1 MISCLK
7 KLNLIFIIKCS
18 LIVCVHANVT
28 KNSFDLPYKKTIIM
42 NSKLI
47 LILCLLFIGCGKST
61 QKKQNQTPNIIF
73 IMSDDHTSQAW
84 GIYGGVLEKYAIN
97 QNIKR
102 LAAEGVVLEN
112 VFCTNSI
119 CVPSRA
125 SILTGQYSHKNQVYT
140 LSDALDANQLNVAQL
155 IKRSGYQTALIGK
168 WHLKDKP
175 SGFDHFNILPG
186 QGRYHN
192 PILKNDDNWEYGNKG
207 GKEFK
212 GFSADV
218 IMDESLK
225 WLDQRDKE
233 KPFMLMTHFKAT
245 HEPFDYPERFKNLFE
260 YDTIPEPISL
270 LDFDRRHSG
279 RSFDGQILEILAER
293 WRQAS
298 IKNNGRY
305 PGLPFDTDG
314 LDATHSRKKTY
325 QKFVKDFLK
334 SAAAIDDNIGRILNY
349 LDENGLNDNTL
360 IIYTSDQGYFLGEHG
375 MFDKRMFLEE
385 SARMPFVIRFPK
397 EIPAG
402 KRIDDIVLNIDFP
415 SLLLDY
421 AGIPQPEQFQGES
434 FRKNLKMEAT
444 DQWRDK
450 MYYRY
455 YAHALNRPAHL
466 GIRTNHYKLIFYY
479 GLSLGMKGTYTDQAT
494 PPAWEFYDLINDPLE
509 LKNQYNNPEFKN
521 IIAELKKDLVELR
534 EQNGDAQ
541 TDGADMKKV
550 IQENW

>member
-1 MISCLK
+1 
-7 KLNLIFIIKCS
+7 
-18 LIVCVHANVT
+18 
-28 KNSFDLPYKKTIIM
+28 M

-47 LILCLLFIGCGKST
+47 FILCLLFIGCGKT
-61 QKKQNQTPNIIF
+61 TKKKQNQTPNIIF

-84 GIYGGVLEKYAIN
+84 GIYGGVLEQYAVN

-102 LAAEGVVLEN
+102 LADEGVVLN
-112 VFCTNSI
+112 NAFCTNSI

-125 SILTGQYSHKNQVYT
+125 SILTGKYSHKNQVYT
-140 LSDALDANQLNVAQL
+140 LTDVLHSNQLSVAQL
-155 IKRSGYQTALIGK
+155 IQKSGYQTALIGK

-175 SGFDHFNILPG
+175 SGFDFFNILPG
-186 QGRYHN
+186 QGRYNN
-192 PILKNDDNWEYGNKG
+192 PVLKNSDNWEYGNKG
-207 GKEFK
+207 GTEYK
-212 GFSADV
+212 GFSSDV

-245 HEPFDYPERFKNLFE
+245 HEPFDYPERFKNFFE
-260 YDTIPEPISL
+260 NDTIPEPVSL
-270 LDFDRRHSG
+270 LDFERQKSG

-314 LDATHSRKKTY
+314 LDATQARKKTY

-334 SAAAIDDNIGRILNY
+334 SAAAIDFNIGRMLNY
-349 LDENGLNDNTL
+349 LDENGLTENTL

-385 SARMPFVIRFPK
+385 SARMPFVIRYPK

-402 KRIDDIVLNIDFP
+402 KRIDDIILNIDFP

-421 AGIPQPEQFQGES
+421 AGIPQPKEFQGES
-434 FRKNLKMEAT
+434 FRKNLIKET
-444 DQWRDK
+444 PDQWRDK

-455 YAHALNRPAHL
+455 YAHSLNRPAHF
-466 GIRTNHYKLIFYY
+466 GIRTDRFKLIFYY
-479 GLSLGMKGTYTDQAT
+479 GLSLGMNGTYTNQAT
-494 PPAWEFYDLINDPLE
+494 PPEWEFYDLLNDPLE
-509 LKNQYNNPEFKN
+509 LKNQYNNPQFKTT
-521 IIAELKKDLVELR
+521 IMKLKKDLVELR
-534 EQNGDAQ
+534 EKYGDAP
-541 TDGADMKKV
+541 TDGAEMKKV

>member
-1 MISCLK
+1 
-7 KLNLIFIIKCS
+7 
-18 LIVCVHANVT
+18 
-28 KNSFDLPYKKTIIM
+28 
-42 NSKLI
+42 
-47 LILCLLFIGCGKST
+47 
-61 QKKQNQTPNIIF
+61 
-73 IMSDDHTSQAW
+73 
-84 GIYGGVLEKYAIN
+84 
-97 QNIKR
+97 
-102 LAAEGVVLEN
+102 
-112 VFCTNSI
+112 
-119 CVPSRA
+119 
-125 SILTGQYSHKNQVYT
+125 
-140 LSDALDANQLNVAQL
+140 
-155 IKRSGYQTALIGK
+155 
-168 WHLKDKP
+168 
-175 SGFDHFNILPG
+175 
-186 QGRYHN
+186 
-192 PILKNDDNWEYGNKG
+192 
-207 GKEFK
+207 
-212 GFSADV
+212 
-218 IMDESLK
+218 MDESLK

-270 LDFDRRHSG
+270 LDFDRRDSG

-305 PGLPFDTDG
+305 PGLPFETDG
-314 LDATHSRKKTY
+314 MDATQSRKKTY

-334 SAAAIDDNIGRILNY
+334 SAAAIDDNIGRMLNY
-349 LDENGLNDNTL
+349 LDENGLIDNTL

-541 TDGADMKKV
+541 TDGAEMKKV